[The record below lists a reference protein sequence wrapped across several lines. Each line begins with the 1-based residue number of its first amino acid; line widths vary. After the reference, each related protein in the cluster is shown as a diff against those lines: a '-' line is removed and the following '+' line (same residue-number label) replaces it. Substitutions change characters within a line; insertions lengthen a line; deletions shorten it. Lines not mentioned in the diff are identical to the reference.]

1 MNFIPT
7 SQALN
12 QLGCE
17 ISRQHLYHLIKSGEL
32 KNGTHYIDVRSPNS
46 KRPTYR
52 VCVETLQEYFGS
64 R

>member
-1 MNFIPT
+1 MEFIKT
-7 SQALN
+7 SEALTRLN
-12 QLGCE
+12 LD

-32 KNGTHYIDVRSPNS
+32 TEGREYIDVRSPNS

-52 VCVETLQEYFGS
+52 VNVDALRRYFEV